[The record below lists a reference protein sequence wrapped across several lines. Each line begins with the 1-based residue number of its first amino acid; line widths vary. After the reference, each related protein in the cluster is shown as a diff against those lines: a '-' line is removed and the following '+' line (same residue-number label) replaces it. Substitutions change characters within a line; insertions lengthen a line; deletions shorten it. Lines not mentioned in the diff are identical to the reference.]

1 MIPIDM
7 SIKKKNINSLAFLLS
22 FEDTCALSIL
32 YLKMSLASVRGL
44 FTESAAVK
52 KEHFLP
58 IPQWADVRN
67 EASRYVRTR
76 MS

>member
-7 SIKKKNINSLAFLLS
+7 SIKKKKNLNSLAFLLS

-44 FTESAAVK
+44 FTESATVK
-52 KEHFLP
+52 KEHFL
-58 IPQWADVRN
+58 
-67 EASRYVRTR
+67 Y
-76 MS
+76 